1 MAEQSK
7 FRAFAKKAP
16 GIVGEGL
23 DIIGSVVDVLKR
35 KPNVRAWAKAKR
47 QEKRRLRAKGLSGSN
62 LRQQLQVWQQSNPKP
77 RGSDPYNPTAL
88 GQSNQMD
95 ASNNS
100 QIGGFAPV
108 TGDVKGTGTPTMGF
122 PSDVPTKKGGFKFNP
137 LLLLFALP
145 FVFPKQFKGIRRRL
159 KI

>member
-47 QEKRRLRAKGLSGSN
+47 QEKRRLRAKGMSGSN

-100 QIGGFAPV
+100 QIGGFAPF
-108 TGDVKGTGTPTMGF
+108 TGDIKGNGTIGI
-122 PSDVPTKKGGFKFNP
+122 PSTPSRRAGLGFNP
-137 LLLLFALP
+137 LLLLLALP